1 MLDLDYSRRDGE
13 GILDYEYRICSY
25 KDQIGTWQDVADIIN
40 EQLHQ
45 QYTESKYRKKY
56 QDMNKAL
63 DIFSFSSNQNN
74 EIDNN
79 RILNDIKEQT
89 RILEKKKI
97 QMRDER
103 NEVSRIYRENAR
115 LESFYDMIS
124 RCIEGYKPIGFSCFR
139 TNKDN
144 ESLDSDIIIPI
155 SDLHFGIN
163 IRNCYNI
170 YNESVASDRMSRY
183 IGKIIEISKRHN
195 SKNASII
202 LLGDQISGLI
212 HTSLRLEN
220 NENVIKQIMDVSELI
235 SSFIYNLSQ
244 YFYNIN
250 VYSVSGNHSRICQ
263 DKKLNQ
269 KGEDL
274 DKFIP
279 FYIKA
284 KLQNCK
290 NVYVYDNT
298 IDESIASFK
307 CKNLLVYAVHG
318 DKDNIQSVAQKL
330 TMFTG
335 NKPDI
340 IYMGHLHTNQLIS
353 SYDTKIIQ
361 SGCISGSDNYCM
373 DGRLRNKP
381 EQAVSIICDHGLE
394 CVYNVS
400 LE

>member
-13 GILDYEYRICSY
+13 SIIDYEYRICSY
-25 KDQIGTWQDVADIIN
+25 KDQIGTWKDVADIIN
-40 EQLHQ
+40 KQLHQ

-56 QDMNKAL
+56 QCMNKAT
-63 DIFSFSSNQNN
+63 DISKNDSTDCESIDTNKKILQN
-74 EIDNN
+74 
-79 RILNDIKEQT
+79 IKEQI
-89 RILEKKKI
+89 RNLEKAKI

-103 NEVSRIYRENAR
+103 NELSRIYRETAR
-115 LESFYDMIS
+115 QDYFYEMIS
-124 RCIEGYKPIGFSCFR
+124 KYIEGYKPSGFTCFR
-139 TNKDN
+139 FDKD
-144 ESLDSDIIIPI
+144 SSYDTDIIIPI

-163 IRNCYNI
+163 INNKYNI
-170 YNESVASDRMSRY
+170 YNKDTASDRMSRY

-195 SKNASII
+195 SKNAHII

-220 NENVIKQIMDVSELI
+220 NENVIKQVMDASELI
-235 SSFIYNLSQ
+235 SSFIYNLS
-244 YFYNIN
+244 YSFCNIS
-250 VYSVSGNHSRICQ
+250 VYSISGNHSRICQ
-263 DKKLNQ
+263 DKVLNQ

-284 KLQNCK
+284 KLQNCN
-290 NVYVYDNT
+290 NVKIYDNT
-298 IDESIASFK
+298 IDESIASFT
-307 CKNLLVYAVHG
+307 CRNLLVYAVHG
-318 DKDNIQSVAQKL
+318 DKDNIQSVAQKI

-353 SYDTKIIQ
+353 AYDTKIIQ
-361 SGCISGSDNYCM
+361 SGCISGPDSYCM
-373 DGRLRNKP
+373 DNRLRNKP
-381 EQAVSIICDHGLE
+381 EQAVSIICDNGLE
-394 CVYNVS
+394 CIYNVS